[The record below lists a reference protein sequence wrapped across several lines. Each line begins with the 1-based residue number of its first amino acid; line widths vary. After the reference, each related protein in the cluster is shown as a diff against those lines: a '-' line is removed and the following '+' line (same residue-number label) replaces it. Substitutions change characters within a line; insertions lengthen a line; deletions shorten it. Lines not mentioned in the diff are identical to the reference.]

1 MFITLKQLEKWLNK
15 QYVECGSNELFKEFL
30 DDYFSLHIIV
40 VENKL
45 ISSEYC
51 YNLIINR

>member
-15 QYVECGSNELFKEFL
+15 QYVECDSNELFKEFL

>member
-15 QYVECGSNELFKEFL
+15 QYVECDSNESFKEFL

-51 YNLIINR
+51 YNLIINK

>member
-15 QYVECGSNELFKEFL
+15 QYVECGSNESFKEFL

-51 YNLIINR
+51 YNLIINK

>member
-15 QYVECGSNELFKEFL
+15 QYVECDSNESFKEFL